1 MILNLSN
8 KKFMQIEQF
17 DTGLKGQENVEKVV
31 ITPEENYNY
40 KQVVRKYLGTI
51 VKEGISRLD
60 QNLQNM
66 FSKDV
71 SINCFYPLNEFIGID
86 DFKEK
91 FWKPLFNSFPDLERR
106 EQLVISGAF
115 RDKIQVGT
123 ISTLS
128 GVFKKTWLGS
138 KPNNKMINLK
148 CCEIH
153 ELKDNKII
161 ESYILIDL
169 IDLLIQTGKNPLN
182 HSRGSEGNWL
192 NPINTDGVNF
202 FEKDMQIS
210 KNNLE
215 QSLTM
220 QRSLNI
226 KPELEVSSDKDLKER
241 LSNHPQSDY
250 WHEKMI
256 WYGPSGIGTAR
267 TCLLY
272 TSPRPRDKRHS
283 RMPSSA

>member
-1 MILNLSN
+1 
-8 KKFMQIEQF
+8 MQIEQF

-123 ISTLS
+123 ISILS
-128 GVFKKTWLGS
+128 GVFKKTWLGI

-169 IDLLIQTGKNPLN
+169 IDLLIQNGTNPLKN
-182 HSRGSEGNWL
+182 SRGSEGNWL
-192 NPINTDGVNF
+192 NPINTDGINF

-210 KNNLE
+210 KNNLK

-241 LSNHPQSDY
+241 LINHPQSDY

-256 WYGPSGIGTAR
+256 WYGPSGI
-267 TCLLY
+267 CLLY
-272 TSPRPRDKRHS
+272 TSPSPRDDL
-283 RMPSSA
+283 

>member
-1 MILNLSN
+1 
-8 KKFMQIEQF
+8 MQIEQF
-17 DTGLKGQENVEKVV
+17 DTGLKGQENVEKID

-86 DFKEK
+86 DLKEK

-128 GVFKKTWLGS
+128 GVFLS
-138 KPNNKMINLK
+138 L
-148 CCEIH
+148 IH
-153 ELKDNKII
+153 I
-161 ESYILIDL
+161 
-169 IDLLIQTGKNPLN
+169 
-182 HSRGSEGNWL
+182 
-192 NPINTDGVNF
+192 
-202 FEKDMQIS
+202 
-210 KNNLE
+210 
-215 QSLTM
+215 
-220 QRSLNI
+220 
-226 KPELEVSSDKDLKER
+226 
-241 LSNHPQSDY
+241 
-250 WHEKMI
+250 
-256 WYGPSGIGTAR
+256 
-267 TCLLY
+267 
-272 TSPRPRDKRHS
+272 
-283 RMPSSA
+283 

>member
-1 MILNLSN
+1 
-8 KKFMQIEQF
+8 MQIEQF
-17 DTGLKGQENVEKVV
+17 DTGLKGQENVEKIV

-71 SINCFYPLNEFIGID
+71 SINCFYPLNEFIGIA

-91 FWKPLFNSFPDLERR
+91 FWKPLFNSFPDIERR

-128 GVFKKTWLGS
+128 GVFKKTWSGI
-138 KPNNKMINLK
+138 KPNNKMVNLK

-169 IDLLIQTGKNPLN
+169 IDLLIQTGTNPLN
-182 HSRGSEGNWL
+182 NSRGSEGNWL

-202 FEKDMQIS
+202 
-210 KNNLE
+210 L
-215 QSLTM
+215 
-220 QRSLNI
+220 
-226 KPELEVSSDKDLKER
+226 
-241 LSNHPQSDY
+241 
-250 WHEKMI
+250 
-256 WYGPSGIGTAR
+256 
-267 TCLLY
+267 
-272 TSPRPRDKRHS
+272 
-283 RMPSSA
+283 